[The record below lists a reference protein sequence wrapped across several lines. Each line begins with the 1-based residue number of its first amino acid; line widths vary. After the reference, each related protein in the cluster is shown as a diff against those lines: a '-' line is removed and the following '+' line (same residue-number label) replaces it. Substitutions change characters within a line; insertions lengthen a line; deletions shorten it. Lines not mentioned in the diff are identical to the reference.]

1 MEEVAQKQA
10 YFKALIHTAKY
21 PLNAVNGFLLGKKE
35 NGKILVLDSV
45 PFLHNKLSLSPLYE
59 FGLPLIENYA
69 STKSQAIIGY
79 YYANEHLK
87 DESFSVTHK
96 TIFEKV
102 KSQFS
107 DAILWRVKPIFV
119 NHLGRQ

>member
-1 MEEVAQKQA
+1 MEEVAKKQS

-35 NGKILVLDSV
+35 NNQIIVYDSV
-45 PFLHNKLSLSPLYE
+45 PFLHTKLSLSPSYE
-59 FGLPLIENYA
+59 FGLPIIDNYA
-69 STKSQAIIGY
+69 VSKGYKIVGY
-79 YYANEHLK
+79 YYANENLI
-87 DESFSVTHK
+87 DVSFSVTHK

-107 DAILWRVKPIFV
+107 DAILWRVRKFFHLI
-119 NHLGRQ
+119 LGR